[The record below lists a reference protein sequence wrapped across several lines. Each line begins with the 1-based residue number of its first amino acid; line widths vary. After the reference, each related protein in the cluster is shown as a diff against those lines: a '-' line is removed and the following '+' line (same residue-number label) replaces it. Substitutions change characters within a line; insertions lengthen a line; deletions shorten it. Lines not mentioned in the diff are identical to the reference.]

1 MSPSV
6 AAALRRLVAER
17 AGYMCEYCGIP
28 ESLTFFGCQIDHI
41 VAAKHGGDTTANNL
55 CYACVFCNRFKGS
68 DLGSVDPDSG
78 ALVRFF
84 NPRSDC
90 WGSILNTS
98 ALASRRSQ
106 RLGLQPPASCVST
119 TLIESLNAT
128 RVTCEGPVKLGC
140 TG

>member
-90 WGSILNTS
+90 WGEHFEHVIARIEAKSTIGAATARILRFND
-98 ALASRRSQ
+98 ADRILERHSRY
-106 RLGLQPPASCVST
+106 V
-119 TLIESLNAT
+119 
-128 RVTCEGPVKLGC
+128 
-140 TG
+140 

>member
-17 AGYMCEYCGIP
+17 AGYTCEYCGIP

-90 WGSILNTS
+90 WGEHFEHVGARIETKSAIGAATARILRFNDPDRI
-98 ALASRRSQ
+98 LERYSRY
-106 RLGLQPPASCVST
+106 A
-119 TLIESLNAT
+119 
-128 RVTCEGPVKLGC
+128 
-140 TG
+140 

>member
-17 AGYMCEYCGIP
+17 AGYMCKYCGIP
-28 ESLTFFGCQIDHI
+28 ESFTFFGCQIDHI
-41 VAAKHGGDTTANNL
+41 VAVKHGGDTTANNL

-68 DLGSVDPDSG
+68 DLGSVAPRFRCV
-78 ALVRFF
+78 VRF
-84 NPRSDC
+84 SIQEATAG
-90 WGSILNTS
+90 GSILNTS
-98 ALASRRSQ
+98 LASRRSQ